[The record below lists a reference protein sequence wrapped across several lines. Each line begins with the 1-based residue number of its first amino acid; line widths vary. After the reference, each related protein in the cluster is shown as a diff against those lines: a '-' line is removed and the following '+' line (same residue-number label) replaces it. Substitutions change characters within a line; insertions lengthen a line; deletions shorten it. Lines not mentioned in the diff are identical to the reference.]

1 MSVVQEPDEGAPV
14 PLPHKVRERE
24 RERVRERE
32 SEEGREGGRE
42 RMCMV
47 EGELPAG

>member
-1 MSVVQEPDEGAPV
+1 VSVVQEPDEGAPV

-24 RERVRERE
+24 RERER
-32 SEEGREGGRE
+32 EEGREGGRE

>member
-24 RERVRERE
+24 RVRK
-32 SEEGREGGRE
+32 EGREGGRE